1 MTLTTLGERIR
12 DARRAAGLS
21 QEKLAERV
29 GVTRQAVTKW
39 ENGQS
44 APSTENLLRLAEVL
58 GVPANTL
65 LDTVVPELQMQ
76 ADQIY
81 ALQKAKARQGA
92 NEVLHAF
99 LCNLRT
105 ALAVLAGWIAVY
117 LLGRL
122 ICGDL
127 QGSSL
132 LGWLFGTDSRYYL
145 FGWLTRNSLF
155 WDAALFSVAAA
166 LFLGKWRFAAVTLA
180 VCALAIPTGE
190 ALGKNPANA
199 PYGHGHDGWLIWCG
213 MWLVSI
219 IAGIVLERM
228 AAKGVRL
235 RGRAGAVWL
244 AATAAACLT
253 VVLLCRLCVPV
264 MTGA

>member
-58 GVPANTL
+58 HTPVETL
-65 LDTVVPELQMQ
+65 LDAA
-76 ADQIY
+76 ADSGQTPGHPVRI
-81 ALQKAKARQGA
+81 LSAREFAQ
-92 NEVLHAF
+92 L
-99 LCNLRT
+99 LRGHLPAT
-105 ALAVLAGWIAVY
+105 LAVLAGWIAVY

-180 VCALAIPTGE
+180 VCALAVPIGE

-213 MWLVSI
+213 MWLVSL

-228 AAKGVRL
+228 AAKGMRL

-244 AATAAACLT
+244 AATAAACLA
-253 VVLLCRLCVPV
+253 VVLLCRLCVPA

>member
-58 GVPANTL
+58 HTPVETL
-65 LDTVVPELQMQ
+65 LDAA
-76 ADQIY
+76 ADSGQTPGHPVRI
-81 ALQKAKARQGA
+81 LSAREFAQ
-92 NEVLHAF
+92 L
-99 LCNLRT
+99 LRGHLPAT
-105 ALAVLAGWIAVY
+105 LAVLVGWIAVY

-180 VCALAIPTGE
+180 VCALAIPIGE

-244 AATAAACLT
+244 AATAAACLA
-253 VVLLCRLCVPV
+253 VVLLCRLCVPA

>member
-65 LDTVVPELQMQ
+65 LDAAAPELQMQ

-92 NEVLHAF
+92 DEVLHAF

-105 ALAVLAGWIAVY
+105 AFAIFAGWIAVY

-166 LFLGKWRFAAVTLA
+166 IT
-180 VCALAIPTGE
+180 
-190 ALGKNPANA
+190 
-199 PYGHGHDGWLIWCG
+199 Y
-213 MWLVSI
+213 
-219 IAGIVLERM
+219 
-228 AAKGVRL
+228 
-235 RGRAGAVWL
+235 
-244 AATAAACLT
+244 
-253 VVLLCRLCVPV
+253 
-264 MTGA
+264 

>member
-92 NEVLHAF
+92 DEVLHAF

-105 ALAVLAGWIAVY
+105 AFAVLAGWIAVY

-145 FGWLTRNSLF
+145 FGWLTRNGLF
-155 WDAALFSVAAA
+155 WEAALFSVAAA

-219 IAGIVLERM
+219 AAGIVLERM

-244 AATAAACLT
+244 AATAAACLA

>member
-58 GVPANTL
+58 HTPVETL
-65 LDTVVPELQMQ
+65 LDAA
-76 ADQIY
+76 ADSGQTPGHPVRI
-81 ALQKAKARQGA
+81 LSAREFAQ
-92 NEVLHAF
+92 L
-99 LCNLRT
+99 LRGHLPAT
-105 ALAVLAGWIAVY
+105 LTVLAGWIAVY

-244 AATAAACLT
+244 AATAAACLA

>member
-1 MTLTTLGERIR
+1 M
-12 DARRAAGLS
+12 
-21 QEKLAERV
+21 
-29 GVTRQAVTKW
+29 
-39 ENGQS
+39 
-44 APSTENLLRLAEVL
+44 
-58 GVPANTL
+58 
-65 LDTVVPELQMQ
+65 
-76 ADQIY
+76 
-81 ALQKAKARQGA
+81 QKAKARQGA
-92 NEVLHAF
+92 DEVLHAF

-105 ALAVLAGWIAVY
+105 AFAVLAGWIAVY

-145 FGWLTRNSLF
+145 FGWLTRNGLF
-155 WDAALFSVAAA
+155 WEAALFSVAAA

-235 RGRAGAVWL
+235 RGRAGVVWL
-244 AATAAACLT
+244 AATAAACLA